1 MARYL
6 KISKSI
12 GNDTYINID
21 QISKIEVNKNVSDKE
36 LNGVNIY
43 IDNNPPILLTMSLN
57 EFISK
62 CKTVDFEI

>member
-6 KISKSI
+6 RISKSI

-21 QISKIEVNKNVSDKE
+21 QISKIEENKSVDDE
-36 LNGVNIY
+36 EQNGVYIH
-43 IDNNPPILLTMSLN
+43 IDNNPPIHFKMSLKD
-57 EFISK
+57 FISK